1 MRTTLFDNLP
11 FAGPTPSMFTP
22 EELAQPKL
30 PNYSKKDVPMWH
42 VEEDL
47 LILQLVEQHG
57 KKWAKIA
64 AHLPGRTDNGVRN
77 RWNRMERAQ
86 VIKSRRPAGAGY
98 RCRRCGEPKR
108 GHICAARTIREE
120 DSNVELQVKA
130 AALTELSAHAMQAI
144 PAALPTHAAPPPS
157 ASPHVSPKHAPA
169 PPPPLALAHTT
180 LDATMATMASVDAAT
195 AALSSATALEAT
207 PLQPASPLHFASPP
221 PLYASA
227 SAAMGV
233 PSHAASAAAY
243 VAPIAAAALS
253 APPAAAA
260 APPSAADYL
269 RLSAGEVDEFLE
281 ELRRSLDD
289 TAMGA
294 SAAHAAAA
302 AAERQAALPPQL
314 PPSAFSPGAFS
325 PGAPGAFAPPWVSAA
340 SQASSAELPAL
351 AAAPTA
357 FVQQQGGA
365 LFGPCPSASFS
376 PPPIVSQRSL
386 QLALSSL
393 AADVSPQRVSSSD
406 LGFAHAVFA

>member
-1 MRTTLFDNLP
+1 MDCTADLAMLTSPNRVAHRRVRSDPSEFIRSLRTDRFAEDGSIGMGEEPMATGEVAFHEPPSEAEEHRSRPPSSTSSDPEDEPSDAEARPQGLRTTLFDNLP

-130 AALTELSAHAMQAI
+130 AALTELSA
-144 PAALPTHAAPPPS
+144 
-157 ASPHVSPKHAPA
+157 
-169 PPPPLALAHTT
+169 
-180 LDATMATMASVDAAT
+180 
-195 AALSSATALEAT
+195 
-207 PLQPASPLHFASPP
+207 
-221 PLYASA
+221 
-227 SAAMGV
+227 
-233 PSHAASAAAY
+233 
-243 VAPIAAAALS
+243 
-253 APPAAAA
+253 
-260 APPSAADYL
+260 
-269 RLSAGEVDEFLE
+269 
-281 ELRRSLDD
+281 
-289 TAMGA
+289 
-294 SAAHAAAA
+294 
-302 AAERQAALPPQL
+302 
-314 PPSAFSPGAFS
+314 
-325 PGAPGAFAPPWVSAA
+325 
-340 SQASSAELPAL
+340 
-351 AAAPTA
+351 
-357 FVQQQGGA
+357 